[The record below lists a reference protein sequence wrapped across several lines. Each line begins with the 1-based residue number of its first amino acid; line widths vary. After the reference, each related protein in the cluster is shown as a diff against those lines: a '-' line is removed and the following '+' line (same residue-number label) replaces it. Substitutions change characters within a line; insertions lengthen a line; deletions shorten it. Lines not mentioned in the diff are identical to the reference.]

1 MLLFRALLFFLLG
14 AYAMA
19 TPVPTTSSEGKAGL
33 SLVRRTPFFSA
44 VQHSSLSQGELLA
57 RTKGYWW
64 RRRSL
69 VNITLL
75 ISPRMNL
82 TCLDSQKGE
91 IMWYI
96 WTAKGLYDQLFLR
109 RWMRR
114 VMETRSKAKNS
125 GIAYIVEISIR
136 FVSTTI
142 QTPRQLTK
150 KFS

>member
-14 AYAMA
+14 AHAMA

-33 SLVRRTPFFSA
+33 SLVRRTGIFSSFNK
-44 VQHSSLSQGELLA
+44 QKQEKLLA

-64 RRRSL
+64 RTGSFL

-75 ISPRMNL
+75 ISPRMNF

-96 WTAKGLYDQLFLR
+96 WTAKGLYNQLFLR

-114 VMETRSKAKNS
+114 IMETRSKEKNAS
-125 GIAYIVEISIR
+125 GFAYRIKKSMR
-136 FVSTTI
+136 SVSTTI